1 MKYAQ
6 LKKSSVQGKKYT
18 LVFYDADRKK
28 VKTIQFGQAGADDY
42 TKTGDKDQR
51 DRYRDRHTNTRENHD
66 VPDTPASASYWIL
79 WGNSTSLSANY
90 NAYLKRFNLSK
101 Y

>member
-18 LVFYDADRKK
+18 IVFYDADRKK
-28 VKTIQFGQAGADDY
+28 VKTINFGQAGADDY
-42 TKTGDKDQR
+42 TKTGDNEQR
-51 DRYRDRHTNTRENHD
+51 ARYRDRHSNSRENHN
-66 VPDTPASASYWIL
+66 VADTAASASWHIL
-79 WGNSTSLSANY
+79 WGSSTSLSANY
-90 NAYLKRFNLSK
+90 NSYLRRFNLSK

>member
-1 MKYAQ
+1 MKFAQ

-18 LVFYDADRKK
+18 LVFFDADRKK

-51 DRYRDRHTNTRENHD
+51 DRYRDRHTNSRENHD

-79 WGNSTSLSANY
+79 WGNSTSVSANY
-90 NAYLKRFNLSK
+90 NAYLKKFGLSK

>member
-6 LKKSSVQGKKYT
+6 LTKSSIPGKKYT
-18 LVFYDADRKK
+18 IVFFDADRKK

-42 TKTGDKDQR
+42 SKTGDKQQR
-51 DRYRDRHTNTRENHD
+51 DRYRDRHSNSRENHN
-66 VPDTPASASYWIL
+66 VADTPASASWHIL

-90 NAYLKRFNLSK
+90 NAYLKRFGLTK

>member
-18 LVFYDADRKK
+18 LIFFDADRKK

>member
-18 LVFYDADRKK
+18 IVFFDADRKK
-28 VKTIQFGQAGADDY
+28 VKTINFGQKNADDF
-42 TKTGDKDQR
+42 TKTGNIEQR
-51 DRYRDRHTNTRENHD
+51 DRYRDRHSNSRENHN
-66 VPDTPASASYWIL
+66 VPDTPASASRHIL

-90 NAYLKRFNLSK
+90 NSYLKRFNLSK

>member
-18 LVFYDADRKK
+18 LVFFDAERKK
-28 VKTIQFGQAGADDY
+28 VKTINFGQKNADDF

-51 DRYRDRHTNTRENHD
+51 DRYIDRHSNSRENHN
-66 VPDTPASASYWIL
+66 VPDTPASASRWIL

-90 NAYLKRFNLSK
+90 NAYLKRFNLTK

>member
-18 LVFYDADRKK
+18 LVFFDADRKK

>member
-18 LVFYDADRKK
+18 IVFFDAERKK
-28 VKTIQFGQAGADDY
+28 IKTIQFGQAGADDY
-42 TKTGDKDQR
+42 TKTGDKQQR
-51 DRYRDRHTNTRENHD
+51 DRYRDRHSNSRENHN
-66 VPDTPASASYWIL
+66 VADTPASASWHIL

-90 NAYLKRFNLSK
+90 NAYLKRFGLTK

>member
-6 LKKSSVQGKKYT
+6 LVKSKIEGKKYS
-18 LVFYDADRKK
+18 LIFYNEERQK
-28 VKTIQFGQAGADDY
+28 VKTIHFGQKNADDY
-42 TKTGDKDQR
+42 TKTGDKEQR
-51 DRYRDRHTNTRENHD
+51 NRYIDRHSNSRENHN
-66 VPDTPASASYWIL
+66 VPDTPGSASRWIL

-90 NAYLKRFNLSK
+90 NAYLKKFGLKK

>member
-90 NAYLKRFNLSK
+90 NSYLKRFNLSK

>member
-18 LVFYDADRKK
+18 IVFFDAERKK
-28 VKTIQFGQAGADDY
+28 LKTINFGQKNADDF
-42 TKTGDKDQR
+42 TKTGDKEQR
-51 DRYRDRHTNTRENHD
+51 DRYRDRHSNSRENHN
-66 VPDTPASASYWIL
+66 VPDTPASASWWIL

-90 NAYLKRFNLSK
+90 NAYLRRFNLSK